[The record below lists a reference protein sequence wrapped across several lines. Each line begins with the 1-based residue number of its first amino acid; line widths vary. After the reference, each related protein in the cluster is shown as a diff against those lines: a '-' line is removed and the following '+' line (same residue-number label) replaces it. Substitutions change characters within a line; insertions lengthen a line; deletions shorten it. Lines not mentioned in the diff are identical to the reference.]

1 MFKFDGVW
9 LRFRLSMGDE
19 VSAPGANYSCIE
31 DRITAETTTTIE
43 GLREGLVET
52 ITNLT
57 EQILWSFNRREP
69 KLKSFVEEILKKS
82 RQLF

>member
-9 LRFRLSMGDE
+9 LQFRLSMGDE
-19 VSAPGANYSCIE
+19 VSAPGANYSSIE
-31 DRITAETTTTIE
+31 DRITIE